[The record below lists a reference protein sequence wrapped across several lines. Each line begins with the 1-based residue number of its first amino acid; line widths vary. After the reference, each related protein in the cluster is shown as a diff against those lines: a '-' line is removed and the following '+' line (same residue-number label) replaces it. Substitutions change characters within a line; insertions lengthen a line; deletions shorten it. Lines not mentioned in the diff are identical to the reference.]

1 MTLLCP
7 FVCAQK
13 THKYLDRRGF
23 DMMLDPEFK
32 KAIEDYE
39 KEHEELD
46 PETKEKLRLGLITL
60 SQLANKE

>member
-1 MTLLCP
+1 
-7 FVCAQK
+7 
-13 THKYLDRRGF
+13 
-23 DMMLDPEFK
+23 MMLDPEFK

-60 SQLANKE
+60 SQLAKKE